1 MEVKQTEMP
10 NLNLEMIRNKS
21 SGKAKAKAK
30 PKAKS
35 KAKAKAKGKALGK
48 AKAKAKAKAK
58 SKAKAKAKAAMGQDE
73 PASAE
78 GPAAAAAGGAGS
90 SQEQRHSIRYKIEH
104 RTATNAY
111 AIRKSWRVGQLAKE
125 FKRQVVELKCKSLS
139 PELGRS
145 IAERAQAQLQ
155 QGEAEQA
162 VKAWVIAE
170 VAKALQK

>member
-1 MEVKQTEMP
+1 
-10 NLNLEMIRNKS
+10 
-21 SGKAKAKAK
+21 
-30 PKAKS
+30 
-35 KAKAKAKGKALGK
+35 
-48 AKAKAKAKAK
+48 
-58 SKAKAKAKAAMGQDE
+58 MGQDE
-73 PASAE
+73 CASAE
-78 GPAAAAAGGAGS
+78 GDAAAAAAGAAAGS
-90 SQEQRHSIRYKIEH
+90 SQEQHHSIRYKIEH

-125 FKRQVVELKCKSLS
+125 FKRQAVKLKCKSLS

-162 VKAWVIAE
+162 VKACGIAE